1 VAAPDAALTLVP
13 EAVRTARYHDE
24 QGDWIIS
31 TFEVTHEGEQIEA
44 QVVLSPDD
52 FVAWIVAALNALGY
66 PEGDCEYIA
75 ARWAREQRG
84 K

>member
-1 VAAPDAALTLVP
+1 MAMPDAALTLVP
-13 EAVRTARYHDE
+13 EAVRTARYSDE
-24 QGDWIIS
+24 QGDWIVS
-31 TFEVTHEGEQIEA
+31 TFEVEFEGESVEA

-52 FVAWIVAALNALGY
+52 HVAWIVATLNALGY

-75 ARWAREQRG
+75 ERWARMHRG